1 MIESVTLGSG
11 TAMGHSVVNLIMNA
25 SFLAKLDLFVVLL
38 FSLGSWGIML
48 DKYLQF
54 SRLNKSS
61 NEFMRLFKRA
71 RNLGDLA
78 EQLRSI
84 KPSPLVR
91 IFIAGFRQLQRQPGS
106 EPGDSVF
113 RPISSTRLDLALDDA
128 IITEGQNLERRVMF
142 LGTCASITPFL
153 GLFGTVWGIM
163 RSFSEIA
170 SEGNTSLAVV
180 APGITEALFATA
192 IGLFAAIP
200 AVIGYNRLSHSVGR
214 IEAGYMRFADGFH
227 AMLSRELERE

>member
-78 EQLRSI
+78 EQLRTI

-91 IFIAGFRQLQRQPGS
+91 IFIAGFRQLQRHPGS
-106 EPGDSVF
+106 EPGDSIF
-113 RPISSTRLDLALDDA
+113 KPGNPTRLDLALDDA

-163 RSFSEIA
+163 DSFQGIGAVGSASIA
-170 SEGNTSLAVV
+170 AV
-180 APGITEALFATA
+180 APGIAEALITTA
-192 IGLFAAIP
+192 AGLVAAIP
-200 AVIGYNRLSHSVGR
+200 AVMGYNYFLLRIRRANVLFERFRSSFLSV
-214 IEAGYMRFADGFH
+214 
-227 AMLSRELERE
+227 LE